1 METFGNQFL
10 HQMQGSF
17 YDQVAND
24 LQSYYL
30 REDTMDDIDE
40 ILRDMKQAAKE
51 ANIHHDGVLKAV
63 TMHDGMD
70 RMRWRLVIEKDGKEY
85 HANQMALRDVFGYPI
100 QDMSDDVEWF
110 ADVIWNLLF
119 GDDDDKDLSM
129 TLNEDASDDMKPG
142 SGNIEVSDHT
152 YDDDDD
158 DEGSI
163 RWHEPENNL

>member
-17 YDQVAND
+17 YDKVAD
-24 LQSYYL
+24 SLQSCYL
-30 REDTMDDIDE
+30 REDTMDEIDE
-40 ILRDMKQAAKE
+40 ILNDVKKAAKE
-51 ANIHHDGVLKAV
+51 ASIHHDGELVVTTTHDSRDNTHWKLLLKK
-63 TMHDGMD
+63 
-70 RMRWRLVIEKDGKEY
+70 EGKTY
-85 HANQMALRDVFGYPI
+85 HANELSLRDVFGYPI
-100 QDMSDDVEWF
+100 QEVSDDAMWF
-110 ADVIWNLLF
+110 ADIIWNLLF

-142 SGNIEVSDHT
+142 TGNIEVSDHT